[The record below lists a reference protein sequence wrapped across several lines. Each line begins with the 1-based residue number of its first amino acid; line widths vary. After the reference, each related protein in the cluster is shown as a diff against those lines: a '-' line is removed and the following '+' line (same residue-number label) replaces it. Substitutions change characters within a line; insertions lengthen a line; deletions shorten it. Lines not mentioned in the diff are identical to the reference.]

1 MTPFKRVSWKLTVDI
16 IFAPGEI
23 LPKEGRKKAAG
34 KAETFRG
41 CFFENALFEIQF
53 FRCEEPRYGVA
64 CRGEEQFAE
73 HAPEEQ
79 QLDACGQVVGVQ

>member
-1 MTPFKRVSWKLTVDI
+1 MLKVDI
-16 IFAPGEI
+16 IFCFRKI
-23 LPKEGRKKAAG
+23 LSKKGRRKAAG

-53 FRCEEPRYGVA
+53 FRREVPRHGVA
-64 CRGEEQFAE
+64 DRAEEKFAE

-79 QLDACGQVVGVQ
+79 QLDACGQGVGVQ